1 MAALPGLAGCT
12 LDLCLLAKRLWV
24 TAQGH
29 ATDTYDEFVA
39 QNAEKLRAL
48 PPPRVA
54 LEYYLAGD
62 LYLFDELQTTGTD
75 PKRRPSCKCAPA

>member
-1 MAALPGLAGCT
+1 M
-12 LDLCLLAKRLWV
+12 
-24 TAQGH
+24 
-29 ATDTYDEFVA
+29 

-54 LEYYLAGD
+54 LEYYMAGD

-75 PKRRPSCKCAPA
+75 PKRRPSCKCAPCQERAAHETRAGNSG